1 MVQLFNVILFQPLL
15 NLLVFFYNTIAF
27 HDLGL
32 AIIFLTVIVR
42 LIIYPLSLS
51 QIKSQKSLAG
61 LQEKVNAIKKQYEND
76 KTKQTQAIM
85 ELYRENK
92 VNPFSSCLSFLIQFP
107 ILIAVYE
114 VFRRGILTDQL
125 PLYSF
130 IENPGKL
137 NVVAFG
143 FFDLSLKSP
152 VLAVLTGL
160 AQFFQTKMLSRK
172 KTSAVVKGDKGA
184 KDESMMAAM
193 NKNMLYFFPV
203 LTVIIGM
210 SFASGLVFYWLIS
223 TLLTILQQVILFK
236 KDKNLEVVKNKHE

>member
-1 MVQLFNVILFQPLL
+1 MIQLFNTILVDPLL
-15 NLLVFFYNTIAF
+15 NILVFFYNTIAF

-32 AIIFLTVIVR
+32 AIIFLTVLVR

-76 KTKQTQAIM
+76 KQKQTQAIM
-85 ELYRENK
+85 ELYKQNK
-92 VNPFSSCLSFLIQFP
+92 VNPFSSCLSILIQFP
-107 ILIAVYE
+107 ILIAVYQ
-114 VFRRGILTDQL
+114 VFRSGILSDHL

-137 NVVAFG
+137 STLAFG
-143 FFDLSLKSP
+143 FLDLSVRSIP
-152 VLAVLTGL
+152 LAILTGL

-172 KTSAVVKGDKGA
+172 KVPAAAKGEKGA
-184 KDESMMAAM
+184 KDESMLTAM
-193 NKNMLYFFPV
+193 NKNMLYFLPI
-203 LTVIIGM
+203 LTIIIGM

-223 TLLTILQQVILFK
+223 TLLTILQQFILFK
-236 KDKNLEVVKNKHE
+236 KDKNLEVVKK

>member
-1 MVQLFNVILFQPLL
+1 MITLFNTVLVDPLL
-15 NLLVFFYNTIAF
+15 NILVFFYNTIAF

-32 AIIFLTVIVR
+32 AIIFLTVLVR

-51 QIKSQKSLAG
+51 QIKSQKSLTG
-61 LQEKVNAIKKQYEND
+61 LQEKVNAIRKQYEND
-76 KTKQTQAIM
+76 KQKQTQAIM
-85 ELYRENK
+85 ELYRQNK
-92 VNPFSSCLSFLIQFP
+92 VNPFSSCLSLLIQFP
-107 ILIAVYE
+107 ILIAVYQ
-114 VFRRGILTDQL
+114 VFRSGILSDHL

-137 NVVAFG
+137 STLAFG
-143 FFDLSLKSP
+143 FLDLSVRSIP
-152 VLAVLTGL
+152 LAILTGV

-172 KTSAVVKGDKGA
+172 KVPATVQGEKGA

-193 NKNMLYFFPV
+193 NKNMLYFLPL

-223 TLLTILQQVILFK
+223 TLLTILQQYILLK
-236 KDKNLEVVKNKHE
+236 KDKNLEVVKK